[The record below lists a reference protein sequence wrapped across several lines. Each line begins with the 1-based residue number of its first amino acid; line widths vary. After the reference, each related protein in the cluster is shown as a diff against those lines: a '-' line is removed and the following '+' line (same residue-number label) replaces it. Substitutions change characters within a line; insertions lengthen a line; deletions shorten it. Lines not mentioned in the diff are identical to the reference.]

1 MFIVTLRYKAPLA
14 DIEQALPGHRD
25 WLIRNYSEGVFLLS
39 GPLNPHTGGVILA
52 HGLTRDELDA
62 RLADDPFNKGKLADY
77 DVVELLPRG
86 ADPRL
91 AFLVGDDP
99 T

>member
-1 MFIVTLRYKAPLA
+1 MFIVTLRYKALPTE
-14 DIEQALPGHRD
+14 IEQALPDHRD
-25 WLIRNYSEGVFLLS
+25 WLIKNYADGVFLLS
-39 GPLNPHTGGVILA
+39 GPQKPHTGGVILA

-62 RLADDPFNKGKLADY
+62 RLAEDPFNKGELADY

-91 AFLVGDDP
+91 AFLV
-99 T
+99 TE